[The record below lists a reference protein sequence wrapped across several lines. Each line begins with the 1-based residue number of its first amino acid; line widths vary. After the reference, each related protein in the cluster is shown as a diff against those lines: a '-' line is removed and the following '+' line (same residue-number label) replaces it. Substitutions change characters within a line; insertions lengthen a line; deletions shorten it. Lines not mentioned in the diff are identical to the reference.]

1 MANAREV
8 IGPTKMAIG
17 AGLKLGQLT
26 DLIGKGFQAGGTTI
40 PYAGVVAAAAW
51 LANSFIT
58 GTDFPDENYGPRTA
72 MQGAGALMS
81 LTPAWPVGLAL
92 GLGSMLIGSQPY
104 DKPRVFLEG
113 GETVKWGDAGLGGF
127 EGIVYPEFYPG
138 SKSLWDNWPVQQPP
152 RQSEI
157 NTYSELQSNP
167 NALPAFGPYAKGEDY
182 IKSQLA
188 KPKYGEWGDLQP
200 QKTYEELLA
209 EYQNWNPNLAIAQG
223 DTYLRSDNP
232 YTWGGIGNINPEDWV
247 YRYDGSPFQ
256 RLATPVQSEKYGEI
270 SSAPDIW
277 SQGGMWLAPSAG
289 GSSEWARANY
299 GPLKDTMNR
308 LTQSHIDI
316 FNKDIMEYMDTLPA
330 DKRAEML
337 GKLQNTDFNIDYTDL
352 KSVEFTG
359 DDSAM
364 KDFMLKT
371 SRQVSNQLMDQAVKI
386 GIPRSAF
393 MADSTTATNQS
404 GGSAMPN
411 NTDSTLERRYL
422 DFASQQQNWN
432 PEWNKYKDQLVK
444 KLQNPDLDVTAGEG
458 GIPQQEWQKMAD
470 FATTIPGMRSGEWGG
485 QPATGGGLANPDPGQ
500 PSTGSANSQQQLINQ
515 YIEGY
520 DWNDYWNRLEQRAG
534 GLQDLYGN
542 MSGRLEDVLQ
552 ARQDSFQQT
561 DPMYLG
567 LTSDTLADYNALKD
581 EYASLKQ
588 SSPDIGVSLGGQSML
603 NMGQRLGSKRNLL
616 DNIARQT
623 TLRQSA
629 LEGLTGSRDSFLGGW
644 KSDLGD
650 ITSMY
655 QAGLNAPLTSYQ
667 EMSPNVARW
676 EGYGEAGVQRDW
688 LAQQAALDRENQRAV
703 ANIASER
710 GGDSWASILAAIGA
724 GGGGIAKLLGMDTG
738 GGNNLLGSIAGGLKG
753 IGGGIGDLFGGGGW
767 DDYSWADGLT
777 NDDISALMGDIGS
790 SGFEDWGSW
799 NFDDLWY

>member
-1 MANAREV
+1 MANAKDV
-8 IGPTKMAIG
+8 IGPAKMGIG

-40 PYAGVVAAAAW
+40 PYAGPVAAAAW

-58 GTDFPDENYGPRTA
+58 GTDFPDENYAPRSA
-72 MQGAGALMS
+72 MQGAAALMS
-81 LTPAWPVGLAL
+81 MTPAWPLGIAM
-92 GLGSMLIGSQPY
+92 GLGSLLIGSQPF
-104 DKPRVFLEG
+104 DKPRVFLG
-113 GETVKWGDAGLGGF
+113 GSESVKWGDQGLGGF
-127 EGIVYPEFYPG
+127 EGVLYPEYNTPE
-138 SKSLWDNWPVQQPP
+138 PP
-152 RQSEI
+152 WYQG
-157 NTYSELQSNP
+157 
-167 NALPAFGPYAKGEDY
+167 AKGYAKGEDY

-188 KPKYGEWGDLQP
+188 KPTYDEWNVLQP
-200 QKTYEELLA
+200 QKTYEEELA
-209 EYQNWNPNLAIAQG
+209 KSQNWNPNLAIAQG
-223 DTYLRSDNP
+223 DTSLTSDSP
-232 YTWGGIGNINPEDWV
+232 YTWGGIGNVNPENWV
-247 YRYDGSPFQ
+247 YGYDGSPFQ

-277 SQGGMWLAPSAG
+277 SQGGMWLQPSAG
-289 GSSEWARANY
+289 GSSEWATTNY

-316 FNKDIMEYMDTLPA
+316 FNKDMMEYLDTLPA

-337 GKLQNTDFNIDYTDL
+337 GKLQNTDFNIDYTGL

-364 KDFMLKT
+364 KDFILKA
-371 SRQVSNQLMDQAVKI
+371 SNQVSNQLMDQAVKI
-386 GIPRSAF
+386 GIPKSAF
-393 MADSTTATNQS
+393 MDGANSEDSTMPKNTAQQL
-404 GGSAMPN
+404 
-411 NTDSTLERRYL
+411 DSTG
-422 DFASQQQNWN
+422 W
-432 PEWNKYKDQLVK
+432 
-444 KLQNPDLDVTAGEG
+444 
-458 GIPQQEWQKMAD
+458 
-470 FATTIPGMRSGEWGG
+470 
-485 QPATGGGLANPDPGQ
+485 GLANPDPLGYAPGQ

-688 LAQQAALDRENQRAV
+688 LAQQAALDRENQRAL

-738 GGNNLLGSIAGGLKG
+738 GGNNLLGSIVGGLKG

-777 NDDISALMGDIGS
+777 DDDIAALMGDIGS

-799 NFDDLWY
+799 DFDDLWY